1 MLAYY
6 DRPRAAITVD
16 LVDYF
21 LNLDEE
27 ELKPDDSSDDLS
39 ALHDS
44 ASYSG
49 DPDSDV
55 EVEDIEVIVSDSDME
70 IAKRLV
76 DAFCQ
81 LFDSK

>member
-49 DPDSDV
+49 DTDSDI